1 MTFRPSKLYLSEEGV
16 VDEGIFIVLLLILL
30 LLFVCFD
37 INIDAV
43 VNYWGGSVGEIM
55 I

>member
-1 MTFRPSKLYLSEEGV
+1 M

-30 LLFVCFD
+30 LLIVCFD